1 MSLLLTTVKTGS
13 DYMTSLETARAA
25 AKALSAKKGLDIK
38 VIRIDDIS
46 VLADYMVIVTGT
58 SSTQVKAMAD
68 HVEYTLSEAGVSV
81 SHIEGYRSNS
91 WILMD
96 YIDVIVHVFMDETRE
111 FYELERLWK
120 DGETVDISDI
130 ID

>member
-1 MSLLLTTVKTGS
+1 
-13 DYMTSLETARAA
+13 MTSLETARAA